1 MSKRTKSKCFVNQIM
16 LIKAE
21 PNIVMGIAIDSHS
34 IYSVASTSNGQEVYR
49 MVQRTPGDLAHLTQH
64 LISRISSVSYRY
76 GRIAAI
82 GISVSEF
89 FLSHRQ
95 SAHKLAKSSPT
106 HSPEIT
112 QLTLNLNQHFKVDCS
127 LVMHSHSAAIACDA
141 ISNAMTIADLIEQ
154 PLSAGSSLNKRA
166 SDLHKEAILSVFLG
180 DGCGISFYQ
189 NNEQVHHPLS
199 SHWAHST
206 LPNFQW
212 LVDGLTPIC
221 RCGNEACIEQFL
233 SAPSIER
240 QYHQVVLKDQTL
252 TQIFSG
258 VDQSEPHAS
267 RIYRT
272 YIDQLARSLVNPI
285 QQLQPRRLVL
295 SGEATTYPTLTA
307 DLKVAL
313 SRYIHVNEIPVIIHP
328 KQDEFTFAR
337 GAFLIAEKNHNN
349 HLRSS

>member
-1 MSKRTKSKCFVNQIM
+1 
-16 LIKAE
+16 
-21 PNIVMGIAIDSHS
+21 
-34 IYSVASTSNGQEVYR
+34 
-49 MVQRTPGDLAHLTQH
+49 MVQRTPGDLAHLTQY

-76 GRIAAI
+76 GSIAAI
-82 GISVSEF
+82 GISASES
-89 FLSHRQ
+89 FLSHSQ
-95 SAHKLAKSSPT
+95 SADKLAKPSPT
-106 HSPEIT
+106 HSPEIA
-112 QLTLNLNQHFKVDCS
+112 QLALNLTKHFQVDCS

-141 ISNAMTIADLIEQ
+141 ISNAMTNADLIEQ
-154 PLSAGSSLNKRA
+154 SLLADSSLDNRA
-166 SDLHKEAILSVFLG
+166 SGLNKKATLSVCLG
-180 DGCGISFYQ
+180 DGCGMSFYQ
-189 NNEQVHHPLS
+189 NNEQKYHPLS

-212 LVDGLTPIC
+212 LVDGLTPVC

-252 TQIFSG
+252 AQIFSG
-258 VDQSEPHAS
+258 VDKSEPYAS

-285 QQLQPRRLVL
+285 QQLKVTRLIL
-295 SGEATTYPTLTA
+295 SGQATTYPTLTA

>member
-1 MSKRTKSKCFVNQIM
+1 M

-49 MVQRTPGDLAHLTQH
+49 MVQRIPGDLAHLTQH

-76 GRIAAI
+76 GSIAAI
-82 GISVSEF
+82 GISTSEF
-89 FLSHRQ
+89 FSSHRQ
-95 SAHKLAKSSPT
+95 SVNNLTKQSQT
-106 HSPEIT
+106 HSPELA
-112 QLTLNLNQHFKVDCS
+112 QLAMNLIQHFKVDCS

-141 ISNAMTIADLIEQ
+141 ISNATTNADLIEQ
-154 PLSAGSSLNKRA
+154 PLSADSSLNKRA
-166 SDLHKEAILSVFLG
+166 IGLQKEATLSVFLG
-180 DGCGISFYQ
+180 DGCGMSFYK
-189 NNEQVHHPLS
+189 NNEQEHHPLS

-285 QQLQPRRLVL
+285 QQLQPTRLVL

>member
-1 MSKRTKSKCFVNQIM
+1 MKPVC
-16 LIKAE
+16 IKVE
-21 PNIVMGIAIDSHS
+21 
-34 IYSVASTSNGQEVYR
+34 
-49 MVQRTPGDLAHLTQH
+49 
-64 LISRISSVSYRY
+64 
-76 GRIAAI
+76 I
-82 GISVSEF
+82 G
-89 FLSHRQ
+89 
-95 SAHKLAKSSPT
+95 
-106 HSPEIT
+106 
-112 QLTLNLNQHFKVDCS
+112 
-127 LVMHSHSAAIACDA
+127 
-141 ISNAMTIADLIEQ
+141 
-154 PLSAGSSLNKRA
+154 
-166 SDLHKEAILSVFLG
+166 
-180 DGCGISFYQ
+180 FYQ

-252 TQIFSG
+252 AQIFSG

-267 RIYRT
+267 HIYRT

-285 QQLQPRRLVL
+285 QQLQPTRLVL